1 MPRDPVVYSN
11 EFSAADSGEQPAS
24 ERDVG
29 VPLFAPAQRWNCTL
43 TETETNSAGFSCR
56 FKP

>member
-43 TETETNSAGFSCR
+43 TETETNFGGLLLPF
-56 FKP
+56 